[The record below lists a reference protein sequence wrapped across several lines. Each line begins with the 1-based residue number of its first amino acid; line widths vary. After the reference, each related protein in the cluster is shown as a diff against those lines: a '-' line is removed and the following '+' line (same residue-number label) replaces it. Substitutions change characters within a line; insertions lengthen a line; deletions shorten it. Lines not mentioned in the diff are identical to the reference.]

1 MPRDLETPQVQK
13 KQATR
18 PRWERPAL
26 IALLVVTGVLYIW
39 GLGASGWANSFYS
52 AAVQAGSES
61 WKAFFYGSSDAANA
75 ITVDKP
81 PAALW
86 IMALSVR
93 IFGLSGWSIL
103 VPQALMGVAS
113 VGVLYATVRR
123 WFSPSAALLS
133 GLALAL
139 TPVATLMFR
148 FNNPDALLTL
158 LMTIGA
164 YATVRAVEKGST
176 RWLVLVGV
184 LVGFGFLTKML
195 QALLVVP
202 VFALVYLIAGQ
213 PRLRRRIGQ
222 LLLAGLAMVLSA
234 GWWIAIVE
242 LVPAQYRPYIGG
254 SQNNSIL
261 ELTLG
266 YNGLG
271 RLTGDETGSVGGGDG
286 QGNGMWGE
294 TGLTRLFDAE
304 IGGQISW
311 LIPAVLLFFAVMLW
325 LTRRLPRTDKTRAAF
340 VLWGGWLLVTGLV
353 FSLMQGIFHAYYTVA
368 LAPAVAALA
377 GLGAALLWRQR
388 EHLVASVTLAVGLA
402 LTSVWSYVLLTRSSD
417 FLPWLRYVVLVAG
430 LGAAV
435 GLLVMTFLPA
445 PAKAVAGKLV
455 ATVAVLAALA
465 GPAAY
470 SIDTAST
477 AEAGSIVSA
486 GPAVAGAMGG
496 PGGGFRGGPP
506 PGMTGQNGQTNQN
519 SQTQNGQTQN
529 GFPQV
534 PGQAQG
540 QQNQGQQNQSQQG
553 PGQDGGMGGLLG
565 GSQVSDE
572 MVALLQENASSYT
585 WVAAAVGSNNASSY
599 QLESGYPVMAIGGFN
614 GSDPAPTLAQFKQY
628 VAAGKI
634 HYFIGGG
641 GFGGQSMGGSSE
653 SSEIAS
659 WVQANFESTTV
670 GNVTVYDLSGGAT
683 DA

>member
-1 MPRDLETPQVQK
+1 MTTTLPRDLETPDVQE
-13 KQATR
+13 KQPAR

-86 IMALSVR
+86 VMALSVR
-93 IFGLSGWSIL
+93 IFGLSSWSIL

-113 VGVLYATVRR
+113 VGLLYATVRR

-158 LMTIGA
+158 LLTIGA

-176 RWLVLVGV
+176 KWLVLVGV

-202 VFALVYLIAGQ
+202 VFALVYLIAGP

-271 RLTGDETGSVGGGDG
+271 RITGNEVGSVGGGG
-286 QGNGMWGE
+286 GPGGAGGGMWGE
-294 TGLTRLFDAE
+294 SGLTRLFDAE
-304 IGGQISW
+304 IGGQIAW
-311 LIPAVLLFFAVMLW
+311 LIPAALLFFAVMLW

-388 EHLVASVTLAVGLA
+388 EHLIASVTLALGLA
-402 LTSVWSYVLLTRSSD
+402 LTSVWSYVLLARSSD

-435 GLLVMTFLPA
+435 GLLVTTFLPA
-445 PAKAVAGKLV
+445 PAKSVAGKLI

-470 SIDTAST
+470 SIDTVNT
-477 AEAGSIVSA
+477 AKTGSIVSA
-486 GPAVAGAMGG
+486 GPAVMGGMGG
-496 PGGGFRGGPP
+496 PGGGQFRGGPP
-506 PGMTGQNGQTNQN
+506 PGM
-519 SQTQNGQTQN
+519 NGQTQN

-534 PGQAQG
+534 PGQTRGQQG
-540 QQNQGQQNQSQQG
+540 Q
-553 PGQDGGMGGLLG
+553 PGQSRGDGPGGMGGLLG

-572 MVALLQENASSYT
+572 MVALLQANASSYT

-614 GSDPAPTLAQFKQY
+614 GSDPSPTLEQFKKY
-628 VAAGKI
+628 IAEGRI
-634 HYFIGGG
+634 HYFVGGG

-659 WVQANFESTTV
+659 WVQENFEATTV
-670 GNVTVYDLSGGAT
+670 GNVTVYDLSGGT
-683 DA
+683 SDA